1 MRRRFTARV
10 GDAPAR
16 ATSTE
21 HEQRSRIA
29 GHLFSAF
36 GSGRDRV
43 VVTRVRVDKTLRAM
57 SSGALF
63 ATSATS
69 VHRGPSV
76 LAAGRSTAGV
86 ARNVRFTT
94 SGATRRSV
102 CAPRGS
108 LARAPTRARPS
119 AAAAAAP
126 SANRRVRRVPD
137 LGAHRLRL
145 AGTRRVVLA
154 AAAGRE
160 DSFDDEIDDD
170 ELAALEALDAEGW
183 GDDEDDDEDAMAVAA
198 AVAARA
204 VGSVD
209 GDGDDVDVLGEGDD
223 EGDDEDGV
231 ALLRELFEYG
241 GVDVSEW
248 FNLGEDEDIEV
259 SGIAN
264 DSRAVLGG
272 DVFVCCVG
280 TEVDGHDYALAA
292 VAAGAVAV
300 VCSRRIESLSED
312 TPQVI
317 VGDATTALPRLAA
330 AFYGNPSASLTTVGV
345 TGTNGKTTTTH
356 LVRAI
361 LNANDLKCGL
371 IGTTGYLLGDV
382 KLTPHGGVW

>member
-1 MRRRFTARV
+1 M
-10 GDAPAR
+10 
-16 ATSTE
+16 
-21 HEQRSRIA
+21 
-29 GHLFSAF
+29 
-36 GSGRDRV
+36 
-43 VVTRVRVDKTLRAM
+43 
-57 SSGALF
+57 
-63 ATSATS
+63 
-69 VHRGPSV
+69 
-76 LAAGRSTAGV
+76 
-86 ARNVRFTT
+86 
-94 SGATRRSV
+94 
-102 CAPRGS
+102 
-108 LARAPTRARPS
+108 
-119 AAAAAAP
+119 
-126 SANRRVRRVPD
+126 
-137 LGAHRLRL
+137 
-145 AGTRRVVLA
+145 VLA